1 MKLEPGTKVTDKVT
15 LVHLLGEGA
24 MGEVW
29 VAEHATLETE
39 VAVKFV
45 AEELTKNRPDAV
57 ARFNREATAAAQ
69 IRSPHVVQMFD
80 HGVTEGGRPYIVMEL
95 LHGESLHDRLEREGT
110 LCLADTAIVVSHVAR
125 ALSAAHERGVIH
137 RDIKPHNVF
146 LLEAHGEPFAKVLDF
161 GIAKRTAMGDELTEP
176 GTIIGTPQYV
186 SRDLIMAGDQ
196 RTVDEQVD
204 LWSLAIVTYK
214 CLTGRLP
221 FDGDTIGKICA
232 ALAAGTFV
240 RPSEVNPEL
249 GPAVDRW
256 FERALAPEPD
266 DRFSNAAELATSFRE
281 LAQPPSTFPGPLT
294 AAAPT
299 PKRSLLAWLV
309 VGGLLIGGV
318 IGGAIHFTGRR
329 EPMPTASTGS
339 SAVSAIPSVTATTA
353 ASSDVTAA
361 ASATASSSATATAS
375 VTASS
380 SAGPPVLPI
389 EVPDD
394 MVLIPEGTVWMGCH
408 QDRDLECDA
417 DEIPGHPVKLPAFL
431 IDRTEVRVT
440 DYAQC
445 VISGECSDRR
455 LEGYAIDGGAYVESP
470 RCNWGRPGRERHPI
484 NCVSWPQAVAYCE
497 WRAARLPTEAE
508 WERAARGDDKRR
520 FPWGDEPATCVMTV
534 MAEEGDQGCGK
545 DGSWPVANKPKDV
558 SPFGVMDMA
567 GNVREWVQDWYD
579 PRYYKRKV
587 SDDPQGP
594 DHGSRR
600 VARGG
605 GWGNV
610 VARFMRVSRRE
621 NHEPTT
627 HSMHLGFRCA
637 RNATP
642 DATPDATSDPASS
655 AEPGVT
661 DEP

>member
-1 MKLEPGTKVTDKVT
+1 MKLEPGTKVTDKLT

-29 VAEHATLETE
+29 VAEHTTLETE

-80 HGVTEGGRPYIVMEL
+80 HGVMEGDRPYIVMEL

-110 LCLADTAIVVSHVAR
+110 IPLSDTIIIVNHVAR
-125 ALSAAHERGVIH
+125 ALSAAHDRGVIH

-146 LLEAHGEPFAKVLDF
+146 LLEAHGEPFVKVLDF

-196 RTVDEQVD
+196 RTVNEQVD
-204 LWSLAIVTYK
+204 LWSLAIVAYK

-240 RPSEVNPEL
+240 RPSEIRPEL
-249 GPAVDRW
+249 GEAVDQW
-256 FERALAPEPD
+256 FERALAPEPE
-266 DRFSNAAELATSFRE
+266 DRFGNAVELARSFRQ
-281 LAQPPSTFPGPLT
+281 LGAPSSEFP
-294 AAAPT
+294 APHT
-299 PKRSLLAWLV
+299 TSHPRTGRSLVVPLV
-309 VGGLLIGGV
+309 GGGLLIGAA
-318 IGGAIHFTGRR
+318 IGGAIHF
-329 EPMPTASTGS
+329 SGS
-339 SAVSAIPSVTATTA
+339 SAAPAPTVAALAPPTMTVTTTATTSA
-353 ASSDVTAA
+353 TAS
-361 ASATASSSATATAS
+361 ASATAAATATAS
-375 VTASS
+375 AS
-380 SAGPPVLPI
+380 ATGPVLPI

-394 MVLIPEGTVWMGCH
+394 MVLVPAGRVWLGCH
-408 QDRDLECDA
+408 RDRNLECDA
-417 DEIPGHPVKLPAFL
+417 DEIPGHPVKLSAFL
-431 IDRTEVRVT
+431 IDRTEVRVI

-470 RCNWGRPGRERHPI
+470 RCNWKQRNRERHPI
-484 NCVSWPQAVAYCE
+484 NCVSWSQAAAYCE
-497 WRAARLPTEAE
+497 WRGGRLPTEAE

-520 FPWGDEPATCVMTV
+520 FPWGDEPASCLNTV

-545 DGSWPVANKPKDV
+545 GGTWPVANKPKDV
-558 SPFGVMDMA
+558 SPFGAMDMA
-567 GNVREWVQDWYD
+567 GNVREWVHDWYD
-579 PRYYKRKV
+579 ARYYKLEI
-587 SDDPQGP
+587 SEDPQGP
-594 DHGSRR
+594 EHGSRR

-627 HSMHLGFRCA
+627 RSMHLGFRCA
-637 RNATP
+637 R
-642 DATPDATSDPASS
+642 DASPAHAGTSAPADAGPADASS
-655 AEPGVT
+655 GGTGLRDAGAPA
-661 DEP
+661 P

>member
-29 VAEHATLETE
+29 VAEHTTLETE

-45 AEELTKNRPDAV
+45 AEELTRNRPDAV

-80 HGVTEGGRPYIVMEL
+80 HGVTDGDRPYIVMEL
-95 LHGESLHDRLEREGT
+95 LHGESLHDRLERETT
-110 LCLADTAIVVSHVAR
+110 LSLADTSIIVSHVAR

-146 LLEAHGEPFAKVLDF
+146 LLEAHGEPFVKVLDF

-240 RPSEVNPEL
+240 RPTEIRPEL
-249 GPAVDRW
+249 GEAVDRW
-256 FERALAPEPD
+256 FERALAPEPEE
-266 DRFSNAAELATSFRE
+266 RFADAAELATSFRE
-281 LAQPPSTFPGPLT
+281 LAAPSSDYPPANTSPPPPP
-294 AAAPT
+294 A
-299 PKRSLLAWLV
+299 RSLV
-309 VGGLLIGGV
+309 VPVILGGVLIGGA
-318 IGGAIHFTGRR
+318 IGGAIHFSGGR
-329 EPMPTASTGS
+329 ASPLPVATHTPLPP
-339 SAVSAIPSVTATTA
+339 VTVTAT
-353 ASSDVTAA
+353 VTAS
-361 ASATASSSATATAS
+361 ASTTASATATAS
-375 VTASS
+375 ASASTA
-380 SAGPPVLPI
+380 APVLPI

-394 MVLIPEGTVWMGCH
+394 MVLVPEGRVWLGCH
-408 QDRDLECDA
+408 RDRDLECDG
-417 DEIPGHPVKLPAFL
+417 DEIPGHAVNLPAFL
-431 IDRTEVRVT
+431 IDRTEVRVV

-445 VISGECSDRR
+445 VLSGECSDRR

-470 RCNWGRPGRERHPI
+470 RCNWKQPDRERHPI
-484 NCVSWPQAVAYCE
+484 NCVSWAQADAYCA

-520 FPWGDEPATCVMTV
+520 FPWGDEPASCLNTV

-545 DGSWPVANKPKDV
+545 DGTWPVANKPKDV

-567 GNVREWVQDWYD
+567 GNAREWVHDWYD
-579 PRYYKRKV
+579 ARYYKRKIP
-587 SDDPQGP
+587 DDPQGP

-610 VARFMRVSRRE
+610 VARFMRVSRRD

-627 HSMHLGFRCA
+627 RSMHLGFRCA
-637 RNATP
+637 R
-642 DATPDATSDPASS
+642 DAAPANEDAGPSDDVKIDAGAP
-655 AEPGVT
+655 P
-661 DEP
+661 PRPR